1 MLEPKHFLVRT
12 DARKLWRLVAFFMF
26 VEVFLLRIYFLS
38 VLVFLSSYLLSASGL
53 SACTIAHK
61 NERLFT
67 HCLLNS
73 SLNKSVEPATAY
85 FLNTKLRRNVQPGIA
100 TLPVAERSL
109 QRFLAPVILYSHNIN
124 GGNPNAALV
133 LGDMVFQGK
142 ADRVKK
148 AGVLMGVGAG
158 LRDRYF
164 PHARTYFEYGV
175 SAHYAHS
182 PQHKMGIASLSADAC
197 FVKSLRNW
205 RYVDLCTRAD
215 RIQKDLSDTRIKQH
229 EIRVSKLWNGKFAQ
243 SHQFTAGVAVR
254 NADQSVQTQ
263 ILVEMEML
271 YSTNRIWSL
280 RIIRGERVP
289 NRLVLTQIV
298 SLSLV
303 ELIKQNPF
311 ALDLSYSE
319 YSGGGLLG
327 YKRDDS
333 TLSALLSY
341 PVSPQ
346 VSLSFGYQFTN
357 STIDYFDLKTPIL
370 ALKFQALRF

>member
-1 MLEPKHFLVRT
+1 
-12 DARKLWRLVAFFMF
+12 
-26 VEVFLLRIYFLS
+26 
-38 VLVFLSSYLLSASGL
+38 
-53 SACTIAHK
+53 
-61 NERLFT
+61 
-67 HCLLNS
+67 
-73 SLNKSVEPATAY
+73 
-85 FLNTKLRRNVQPGIA
+85 
-100 TLPVAERSL
+100 
-109 QRFLAPVILYSHNIN
+109 
-124 GGNPNAALV
+124 
-133 LGDMVFQGK
+133 
-142 ADRVKK
+142 
-148 AGVLMGVGAG
+148 
-158 LRDRYF
+158 
-164 PHARTYFEYGV
+164 
-175 SAHYAHS
+175 
-182 PQHKMGIASLSADAC
+182 
-197 FVKSLRNW
+197 
-205 RYVDLCTRAD
+205 
-215 RIQKDLSDTRIKQH
+215 
-229 EIRVSKLWNGKFAQ
+229 
-243 SHQFTAGVAVR
+243 
-254 NADQSVQTQ
+254 
-263 ILVEMEML
+263 MEML

-280 RIIRGERVP
+280 RVIRGERVP

>member
-1 MLEPKHFLVRT
+1 M
-12 DARKLWRLVAFFMF
+12 
-26 VEVFLLRIYFLS
+26 
-38 VLVFLSSYLLSASGL
+38 
-53 SACTIAHK
+53 
-61 NERLFT
+61 
-67 HCLLNS
+67 
-73 SLNKSVEPATAY
+73 
-85 FLNTKLRRNVQPGIA
+85 
-100 TLPVAERSL
+100 
-109 QRFLAPVILYSHNIN
+109 
-124 GGNPNAALV
+124 
-133 LGDMVFQGK
+133 
-142 ADRVKK
+142 
-148 AGVLMGVGAG
+148 
-158 LRDRYF
+158 
-164 PHARTYFEYGV
+164 

-263 ILVEMEML
+263 ISVEMEML